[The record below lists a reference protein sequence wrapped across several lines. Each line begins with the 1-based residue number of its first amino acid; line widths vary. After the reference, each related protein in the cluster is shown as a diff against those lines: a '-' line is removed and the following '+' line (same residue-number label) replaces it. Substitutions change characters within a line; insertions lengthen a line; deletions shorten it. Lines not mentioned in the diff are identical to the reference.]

1 MSKPDSLFSRL
12 ARDLIWVFIGI
23 SFALL
28 FVQKHVDSEM
38 EVLLTLVQWVL
49 GGMAFLLSLVTKNI
63 AGVIATIILSFL
75 LPMWY
80 PV

>member
-1 MSKPDSLFSRL
+1 MKSSGNLPVRV

-38 EVLLTLVQWVL
+38 EVLLMFVQWVL

>member
-12 ARDLIWVFIGI
+12 ARDLIWAFIGI

-28 FVQKHVDSEM
+28 FVQKHVDGEM

-63 AGVIATIILSFL
+63 AGVIAAIIFSFL